1 MARHPGAAFMLVGL
15 LAVDPENR
23 DAINL
28 RRKHSPS
35 SARQISA
42 NSRNFYVSSAP
53 LERDAR

>member
-28 RRKHSPS
+28 KAQALTEFGAANQRKQQELL
-35 SARQISA
+35 R
-42 NSRNFYVSSAP
+42 V
-53 LERDAR
+53 ERAAFA